1 MRMDI
6 RKLQY
11 FIAVAEE
18 LHFNGAAEKLKMT
31 QPAIS
36 VGALGAERFIMFPH
50 HLGASFH
57 DHIIGF
63 CAKHGVYPNVYDCQ
77 PGLSASSAA

>member
-18 LHFNGAAEKLKMT
+18 LHFNRAAEKLKMT

-36 VGALGAERFIMFPH
+36 VGALGAERFIMFPR
-50 HLGASFH
+50 HLRASFH
-57 DHIIGF
+57 DLIIGF
-63 CAKHGVYPNVYDCQ
+63 
-77 PGLSASSAA
+77 